1 MSSPV
6 VLTPLTAFL
15 HHISAQFKDVF
26 SPHQALGALV
36 SGLGAPI
43 ELSAE
48 ELLEL
53 VLNQETDSAAAVLA
67 DAQNAID
74 WQAIV
79 QGVDELMADEQWLLG
94 CYSPVSIPPGNE
106 LAQWC
111 DGYLQAYWY
120 CEDVW
125 QEFYSVWEEIAASS
139 TQEDDDL
146 HNVAESHPVLINM
159 VFLIAHWDSALTEM
173 ENLEELPENVDELFA
188 EITEGV
194 THFYLLMR
202 EMSASVTQVSAPVIK
217 SATANRN
224 DPCPCGSGKKFKKCC
239 LN

>member
-15 HHISAQFKDVF
+15 QGISTRFTDVF

-36 SGLGAPI
+36 SGLGSPI

-67 DAQNAID
+67 DAQNATD

-94 CYSPVSIPPGNE
+94 CYSPVGIPPGKE
-106 LAQWC
+106 VAQWC

-125 QEFYSVWEEIAASS
+125 QEFYSVWEEIAANSA
-139 TQEDDDL
+139 QDEDL
-146 HNVAESHPVLINM
+146 NNVAESHPVLINM

-188 EITEGV
+188 EIAEGV
-194 THFYLLMR
+194 AHYYLLMR
-202 EMSASVTQVSAPVIK
+202 EMSASITQVSAPVIK
-217 SATANRN
+217 PATPNRN
-224 DPCPCGSGKKFKKCC
+224 DLCPCGSGKKFKKCC